1 MCGGVQF
8 PLAPLCPSASPP
20 LCPPAFLSP
29 PCRVVLTQ
37 LEDRARPH
45 PYAEIRKVLEA
56 ELGGA
61 ENVDALFEEFE
72 ETATAAASLAQVGG
86 GVG

>member
-1 MCGGVQF
+1 M
-8 PLAPLCPSASPP
+8 
-20 LCPPAFLSP
+20 
-29 PCRVVLTQ
+29 
-37 LEDRARPH
+37 EDRARPH

-86 GVG
+86 GGAGELWGVAYRGGEGRGQGGGHSLAQE